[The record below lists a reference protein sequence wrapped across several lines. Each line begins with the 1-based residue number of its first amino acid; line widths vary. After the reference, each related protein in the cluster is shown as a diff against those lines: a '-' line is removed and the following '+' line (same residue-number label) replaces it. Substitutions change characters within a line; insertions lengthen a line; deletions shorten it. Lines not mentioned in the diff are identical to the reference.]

1 MVGDE
6 VVQDF
11 TIAHDPETLTLRT
24 TDNAGDDGIQVL
36 PICPL
41 VSSANSSKTTEDM
54 VVSFPEHKMNSSTD
68 CELDILSPVDTQDIV
83 KEITEN
89 EKQKVLNDDREIT
102 VSEANQLLHGASN
115 KQESM
120 LNLKR
125 EYEVH
130 PIMKIDPSS
139 DGIKTE
145 PECISGKLLFL

>member
-11 TIAHDPETLTLRT
+11 TIAHDPETLTLKT
-24 TDNAGDDGIQVL
+24 TDNAGDNGIQVL
-36 PICPL
+36 SICHL
-41 VSSANSSKTTEDM
+41 DSSANSSKTTEDM

-102 VSEANQLLHGASN
+102 VSEANQLLHGASY
-115 KQESM
+115 KQES
-120 LNLKR
+120 LFQLKT
-125 EYEVH
+125 ECEEH
-130 PIMKIDPSS
+130 PVVKIDPTLDS
-139 DGIKTE
+139 IKSE
-145 PECISGKLLFL
+145 PECISSKFLFL